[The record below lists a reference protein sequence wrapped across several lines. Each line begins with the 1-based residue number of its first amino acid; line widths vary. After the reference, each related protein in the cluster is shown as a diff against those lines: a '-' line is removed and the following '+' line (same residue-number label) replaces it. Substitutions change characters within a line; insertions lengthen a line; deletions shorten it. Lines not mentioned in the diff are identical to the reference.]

1 MNEIVKFDKAA
12 LTKAGANTMAQNFID
27 ALENGT
33 VNPLE
38 LALVFKTVE
47 AVQKQIGDKLKEH
60 AITEAQKYEKTFTYL
75 GNEVTLSDNLG
86 VKYDYS
92 NCGHREYDELLKTLE
107 PLLKRK
113 SEIEKELQ
121 AMKSKRTELDTDT
134 GEVYDVFPPVRK
146 SSTNVVISLK

>member
-27 ALENGT
+27 ALENGS

-60 AITEAQKYEKTFTYL
+60 AIAEAQKYEKTFTYL

-113 SEIEKELQ
+113 EQIEEELK
-121 AMKSKRTELDTDT
+121 AMKSKRTELDTNT